1 MFHINLKCSTR
12 ATESRISVGHFQ
24 YSTQCTAFNFPLINE
39 LGWLSTTQGHILKLN
54 TVSVKGASVA
64 HMSNSM
70 GLINEN
76 SKPAAANLNIFN

>member
-1 MFHINLKCSTR
+1 MSW
-12 ATESRISVGHFQ
+12 
-24 YSTQCTAFNFPLINE
+24 
-39 LGWLSTTQGHILKLN
+39 GWLSTTQGHILKLN

-64 HMSNSM
+64 RMSNSM